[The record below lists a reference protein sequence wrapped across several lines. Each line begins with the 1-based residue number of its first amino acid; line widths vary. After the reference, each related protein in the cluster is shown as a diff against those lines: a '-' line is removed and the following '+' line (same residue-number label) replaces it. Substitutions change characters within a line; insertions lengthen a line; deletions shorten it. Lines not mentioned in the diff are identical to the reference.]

1 MFSGSWSATGVSND
15 SASPGDPVRI
25 EGHAKSGSI
34 VIPDADL
41 LFSGDFKRSGLD
53 LEISRDDR
61 HFLVRDYFKGE
72 HRAGLASPD
81 GAWLTGDIVNALT
94 GHTQFAQADG
104 SASVGKVIG
113 HVTKLAGN
121 ATVIRNGVSIILNR
135 GDNVEK
141 GDVVQSG
148 SDSKLGIT
156 FIDGSVFGLASNARM
171 VLNEMIYDPNG
182 SSNSSLIS
190 LVAGTIT
197 FVAGQTAKHGEMKVD
212 TPVAT
217 MGIRGTAVLAQIDFI
232 VPQSGAS
239 PALVNIPT
247 GAFQVLV
254 EPDGTTGS
262 YVLLDKTTL
271 NQIATVDQAGRVV
284 GYSQGS
290 LSFSAAAPLSAEVQ
304 QLIADVF
311 ALKFTDPN
319 PKTLHKFTDSIVPD
333 GIPHIMLASTDGS
346 ALTGPSVQLG
356 QGGVSAF
363 PEFDIRLADYHFNF
377 PPTIAATS
385 AGFFV
390 RHSPAHSGGV
400 DSVSGIISFEDGN
413 VGDSPTVT
421 AKFVSF
427 KVLNAQGNDITGTL
441 TAKQLAAI
449 ASIEANL
456 VVVPGAGNAAT
467 WTYNVADRALDFL
480 GAGRTLVLAYQAQ
493 IDTNFAGINTTAF
506 TPFTI
511 TISSPRAVEWIFPGD
526 GLWSVGSN
534 WKTGLVPTALD
545 DAIIPA
551 LDAVSGTGHYA
562 VTIAEAAFA
571 NSVTLDAFGTS
582 GAELINHSVLAVGD
596 DVTLLNDSSLSN
608 FGSVSAAFL
617 LLHDHSSVQ
626 NYGLIALG
634 QGGEWADQSAVTN
647 NEAAVIEL
655 AGGTLNITVNVAN
668 AGFMKIDPG
677 ATLTLGGATING
689 TIENRG
695 VIDHGAAAL
704 FNGSLSNFGLVDV
717 SGNANAL
724 HNEIVNN
731 FGLIHVTGELILDL
745 GTSITGS
752 VFSNSGIVRIEGAQG
767 ATLHGVDVE
776 NLSGAIQVGTSPTAT
791 TLAVDGGTI
800 INGGTL
806 TIGSFS
812 SFEVAAL
819 SIATLGGVSVFNSG
833 FVQVDKGST
842 LNLLGSTISGGVV
855 SDNGILR
862 VLGDSAINAAAIFGG
877 LITVDSNKTLTL
889 DNTTVTGS
897 TVTNSGALRVDAG
910 NTLNLSGVLLSG
922 GLVINL
928 GLIDIIGDS
937 SISSDTMSNAQ
948 LR

>member
-1 MFSGSWSATGVSND
+1 MFSGSRSATGVSD
-15 SASPGDPVRI
+15 GSTSPGDTVRI

-94 GHTQFAQADG
+94 GHTQFAQADS

-113 HVTKLAGN
+113 HVTKLAGT
-121 ATVIRNGVSIILNR
+121 ATAIRNGVSIILNQ

-148 SDSKLGIT
+148 SESTLGIT
-156 FIDGSVFGLASNARM
+156 FIDGTVFGLASNARM
-171 VLNEMIYDPNG
+171 VLNEMVYDPNG
-182 SSNSSLIS
+182 SDNSSLIS

-197 FVAGQTAKHGEMKVD
+197 FVAGQTAKHGQMKVD

-217 MGIRGTAVLAQIDFI
+217 MGIRGTAVLVEIDFV

-239 PALVNIPT
+239 PAPT
-247 GAFQVLV
+247 AAFQVLV

-311 ALKFTDPN
+311 ALKFTDAN
-319 PKTLHKFTDSIVPD
+319 PKTLNHFTDSIVPD
-333 GIPHIMLASTDGS
+333 GIPHILLASTDGS
-346 ALTGPSVQLG
+346 APTTLSVQLS
-356 QGGVSAF
+356 QGGSSAF
-363 PEFDIRLADYHFNF
+363 ATFDIRNIDTHFNS
-377 PPTIAATS
+377 PPTVDATS
-385 AGFFV
+385 AAFTV

-400 DSVSGIISFEDGN
+400 DAVSGTISFQDVN
-413 VGDSPTVT
+413 VADSPTVS

-427 KVLNAQGNDITGTL
+427 KVLDAQGNDITATL
-441 TAKQLAAI
+441 TAKQLAAV
-449 ASIEANL
+449 AAIETNL
-456 VVVPGAGNAAT
+456 VISPSSGSTNVGAAT
-467 WTYNVADRALDFL
+467 WTYSVADRALDFL
-480 GAGRTLVLAYQAQ
+480 GAGRTLVLTYQAE
-493 IDTNFAGINTTAF
+493 IDTNFVGFNTTVF

-511 TISSPRAVEWIFPGD
+511 TISSPHAVEWIFPGD

-545 DAIIPA
+545 DAVIPA

-562 VTIAEAAFA
+562 VTIADAAFA
-571 NSVTLDAFGTS
+571 NSVTLDAFNTS
-582 GAELINHSVLAVGD
+582 GAELINHNVLTLGD
-596 DVTLLNDSSLSN
+596 DLTLLNDSSLSN

-626 NYGLIALG
+626 NFGLITLG
-634 QGGEWADQSAVTN
+634 QGGELADQGSFSN
-647 NEAAVIEL
+647 NVGGTL
-655 AGGTLNITVNVAN
+655 RLSGGTLNVSVNIAN
-668 AGFMKIDPG
+668 AGLIQIDP
-677 ATLTLGGATING
+677 AANLTLGGATING
-689 TIENRG
+689 TIENSG
-695 VIDHGAAAL
+695 VIDLIGGAVL

-717 SGNANAL
+717 SGSANAL
-724 HNEIVNN
+724 YNEIVSN
-731 FGLIHVTGELILDL
+731 FGLIQVTGELILDL
-745 GTSITGS
+745 GTTITGS
-752 VFSNSGIVRIEGAQG
+752 IVSNSGIVRIEGAQG
-767 ATLHGVDVE
+767 AALHGVDVE
-776 NLSGAIQVGTSPTAT
+776 NLSGAIQVGTSAAT
-791 TLAVDGGTI
+791 TFVVDNGTI
-800 INGGTL
+800 INSGTL
-806 TIGSFS
+806 TIGSGS
-812 SFEVAAL
+812 AFEVTASSSA
-819 SIATLGGVSVFNSG
+819 SLGGGVVVSNSG
-833 FVQVDKGST
+833 AIQVDEGAT

-862 VLGDSAINAAAIFGG
+862 I
-877 LITVDSNKTLTL
+877 
-889 DNTTVTGS
+889 
-897 TVTNSGALRVDAG
+897 
-910 NTLNLSGVLLSG
+910 
-922 GLVINL
+922 
-928 GLIDIIGDS
+928 
-937 SISSDTMSNAQ
+937 
-948 LR
+948 